1 GDPTRDRLT
10 VMVHSQFVR
19 RDQLE
24 RYVRY
29 NIIPSFFTEH
39 SFYFGDAHV
48 ALRGKAQADF
58 LSPMRAAIDLGLRPT
73 NHTDFVVTPLDQLF
87 LMWTAVNRISRSGAT
102 IGADQRIT
110 PLEAL
115 EAITINAARQ
125 YREADAK
132 GSLEVGKLADLVL
145 LDGNPLTVDPMGIK
159 DIGVVETIKE
169 GRTVYRA

>member
-1 GDPTRDRLT
+1 MNGWFKKVYDLGLPLDIHANGDAAIDGRWPRPRVRGGGGDPTRDRLT
-10 VMVHSQFVR
+10 VMVHSRFVR

-73 NHTDFVVTPLDQLF
+73 NPFRRHP
-87 LMWTAVNRISRSGAT
+87 S
-102 IGADQRIT
+102 
-110 PLEAL
+110 
-115 EAITINAARQ
+115 INC
-125 YREADAK
+125 
-132 GSLEVGKLADLVL
+132 S
-145 LDGNPLTVDPMGIK
+145 
-159 DIGVVETIKE
+159 
-169 GRTVYRA
+169 